1 MYIRAAV
8 LAGLWLSHPYRH
20 EDLLNLK
27 ETASSFVANELLSTI
42 AFGKVMEK
50 DGKIYIDGKSSSQ
63 YIPKQRFYYMEGDNR
78 MNSHDS
84 RSFGFISEEAI
95 IGKFDFVLFSITF
108 PPSRKINER

>member
-42 AFGKVMEK
+42 AFG
-50 DGKIYIDGKSSSQ
+50 
-63 YIPKQRFYYMEGDNR
+63 N
-78 MNSHDS
+78 
-84 RSFGFISEEAI
+84 
-95 IGKFDFVLFSITF
+95 L
-108 PPSRKINER
+108 